1 MTEYTQNEFTVLVV
15 GGGGREHALCWK
27 LAQSKHIKTI
37 LCAPGNGGTAFTDK
51 TKNVPIPVTDFPAL
65 IELAKNEKVDLTVIG
80 PDNPLADGIVDAFE
94 NAGLRV
100 FGPTKEQAKVEWS
113 KAHAKKFLMEVG
125 IPTARFEV
133 CSNLGEGFQ
142 LIAKSPWA
150 QVVKADGL
158 ALGKGVYVCNS
169 SSEVALALTQMLG
182 EKRFGKAGE
191 VVVLEEKLIGEE
203 LSLIMLCDGKTIL
216 PLAASQD
223 YKRRFDDDQG
233 PNTGGMGAYSP
244 VKLYDQFEN
253 EIENLILAPL
263 RKALADGK
271 LSFKGVLYAGILF
284 SQREDG
290 SVIPMVLEFNAR
302 FGDPETQAILPRLE
316 SDLLPALWACT
327 NGSLDKITLVWK
339 KEASCCVVAV
349 TKDYPEKSAK
359 DGLISVGELGKDSVL
374 FHAGTKNEGSKVYTA
389 GGRVLC
395 LTSLAPTLEAA
406 SQLAYN
412 EILKLSFDQIDYR
425 RDIARERSKCH

>member
-1 MTEYTQNEFTVLVV
+1 MDEFPHNDLTVLVV

-27 LAQSKHIKTI
+27 LAQSKHIKEI
-37 LCAPGNGGTAFTDK
+37 LCAPGNGGTAFANK
-51 TKNVPIPVTDFPAL
+51 TKNIAIPVTDFPAL
-65 IELAKNEKVDLTVIG
+65 VELAKKEKVDLTVIG

-94 NAGLRV
+94 SAGLRV
-100 FGPTKEQAKVEWS
+100 FGPTKEQAKLEWS
-113 KAHAKKFLMEVG
+113 KAHAKKFLAEVG

-133 CSNLGEGFQ
+133 CNSLEEGKR
-142 LIAKSPWA
+142 IIEKSPWA
-150 QVVKADGL
+150 KVVKADGL
-158 ALGKGVYVCNS
+158 ALGKGVYVCDTDN
-169 SSEVALALTQMLG
+169 EVSQALEDMLG

-191 VVVLEEKLIGEE
+191 VVVFEEKLIGEE
-203 LSLIMLCDGKTIL
+203 LSFIMLCDGKTIL

-223 YKRRFDDDQG
+223 HKRRFDDDKG

-244 VKLYDQFEN
+244 VKLYDQYES
-253 EIENLILAPL
+253 EIEKLILAPL
-263 RKALADGK
+263 RKALKDGK

-284 SQREDG
+284 AQREDG
-290 SVIPMVLEFNAR
+290 SIIPSVLEFNAR

-327 NGSLDKITLVWK
+327 DGSLDKIELDWTK
-339 KEASCCVVAV
+339 DASCCVVAV

-359 DGLISVGELGKDSVL
+359 GDLISVGELGKASVL
-374 FHAGTKNEGSKVYTA
+374 FHAGTKNDGKKVYTA

-395 LTSLAPTLEAA
+395 LTSLAPSIEAA
-406 SQLAYN
+406 SQLAYS
-412 EILKLSFDQIDYR
+412 ELPKLSFDKIDYR